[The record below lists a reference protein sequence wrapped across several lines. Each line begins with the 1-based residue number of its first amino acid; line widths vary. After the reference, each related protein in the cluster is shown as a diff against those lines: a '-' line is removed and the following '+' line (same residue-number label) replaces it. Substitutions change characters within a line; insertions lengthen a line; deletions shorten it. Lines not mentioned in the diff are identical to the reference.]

1 MSQTYIVLAI
11 MIFMAVMFVIN
22 KVKFGI
28 VSMSCCVLLVITGVM
43 DIQTAFSG
51 FANKTIILVA
61 PMLALSQTLTKT
73 SLVPR
78 IRVFLN
84 EQQSKRGMLLIALF
98 YLVGAAF
105 VQFIPATA
113 TIAIMFAFMETMDD
127 SGEITPS
134 RLLLPLLGVMQIW
147 KGFIPIGIG
156 ATTFASVNA
165 KYEGIIQN
173 ENVMLQMLDP
183 FKVTILPVIVLTIY
197 CLFAWKL
204 MPRTTQ
210 TNKAALKDVKDQKTL
225 DPVKEKIIYAVFV
238 GVMACLVLNK
248 FTGSFMYLAPSVGL
262 LILLYTGAFSVQEA
276 VHALTADMV
285 WMMAGVLTMA
295 SALGS
300 SGAGELI
307 GSAIIGV
314 LGDHPGSFMI
324 IFTFTAVTIIMT
336 SFISNAGCSNVLIP
350 IAASIAL
357 AGNMDP
363 RGLILAINIGCRL
376 AIGFPSGSGEGAVTY
391 AAGGYN
397 PAKVAKFTV
406 PYIVLAIIAVSVS
419 CNFFFPVYG

>member
-22 KVKFGI
+22 KIKFGI
-28 VSMSCCVLLVITGVM
+28 ISMTCCVLLVVTGVM

-61 PMLALSQTLTKT
+61 PMLALSQALTKT
-73 SLVPR
+73 RLVPK
-78 IRVFLN
+78 IRLFLN
-84 EQQSKRGMLLIALF
+84 EQQSKRGMLLIVLF

-113 TIAIMFAFMETMDD
+113 TIAIMFAFMETLDD

-134 RLLLPLLGVMQIW
+134 RLLLPLLGIMQIW
-147 KGFIPIGIG
+147 KGGVPIGIG

-173 ENVMLQMLDP
+173 ENLLLQMMDP
-183 FKVTILPVIVLTIY
+183 IKVTALPVIVLTIY

-204 MPRTTQ
+204 IPKTTQ
-210 TNKAALKDVKDQKTL
+210 TNKAAIKEVNDQKPL
-225 DPVKEKIIYAVFV
+225 DPVKERIIYIVFV
-238 GVMACLVLNK
+238 SVMACLVLNK
-248 FTGSFMYLAPSVGL
+248 FVGNFMYLAPSVGL
-262 LILLYTGAFSVQEA
+262 LVLLYTGAFPIQDA
-276 VHALTADMV
+276 VKAMTADMI

-295 SALGS
+295 SALGT

-307 GSAIIGV
+307 GNAIIHF
-314 LGDHPGSFMI
+314 LGEHPSSFLI
-324 IFTFTAVTIIMT
+324 TLTFTAVTIIMT

-357 AGNMDP
+357 AGDMDP
-363 RGLILAINIGCRL
+363 RGLILAVNIGCRL

-397 PAKVAKFTV
+397 PARVAKFTI
-406 PYIVLAIIAVSVS
+406 PYIILAIIAVSVS

>member
-1 MSQTYIVLAI
+1 MLIV
-11 MIFMAVMFVIN
+11 F
-22 KVKFGI
+22 
-28 VSMSCCVLLVITGVM
+28 
-43 DIQTAFSG
+43 
-51 FANKTIILVA
+51 
-61 PMLALSQTLTKT
+61 
-73 SLVPR
+73 
-78 IRVFLN
+78 
-84 EQQSKRGMLLIALF
+84 F
-98 YLVGAAF
+98 YLVGVAF

-147 KGFIPIGIG
+147 KGFIPLGIG

-173 ENVMLQMLDP
+173 ENLMLKMLDP
-183 FKVTILPVIVLTIY
+183 FKVTALPIIVLTVY
-197 CLFAWKL
+197 CLFAWRL

-210 TNKAALKDVKDQKTL
+210 TDKSALKEVKDQKPL
-225 DPVKEKIIYAVFV
+225 DPVKEKIIYAVFI

-248 FTGSFMYLAPSVGL
+248 FTGSFMYLAPAVGV
-262 LILLYTGAFSVQEA
+262 LILLYTGAFPIQDA
-276 VHALTADMV
+276 VKAMTADMI
-285 WMMAGVLTMA
+285 WMLAGVLMMA

-307 GSAIIGV
+307 GSAIISL
-314 LGDHPGSFMI
+314 LGEHPSSFMI
-324 IFTFTAVTIIMT
+324 TLTFTAVTVIMT

-363 RGLILAINIGCRL
+363 RGLILAITIGCRL

-397 PAKVAKFTV
+397 PAKVAKFTI
-406 PYIVLAIIAVSVS
+406 PYIILAIISLSVS
-419 CNFFFPVYG
+419 CNYFFPVYG